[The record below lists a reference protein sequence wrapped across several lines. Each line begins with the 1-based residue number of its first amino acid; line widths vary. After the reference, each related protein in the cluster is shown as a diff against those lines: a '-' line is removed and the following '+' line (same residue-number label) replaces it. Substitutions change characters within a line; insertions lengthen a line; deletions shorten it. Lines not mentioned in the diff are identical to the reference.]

1 MSTTQMHVR
10 PSEDGAAGAA
20 ALDEVLGKAMP
31 DLAPD
36 QVRDDDLRALWTVLT
51 DGGWHL
57 LGAPEEHGGFGL
69 GLRDLVE
76 VARVVGRRGVP
87 VPLSSTLV
95 TAALDDRPPEDR
107 PCPVAVPRRR
117 RPGVERVVH
126 GGFPGAEAPGRRWDG
141 FAPTLQLLERGR
153 DAAASAL
160 SSEHRRWLVVLWT
173 AEAVGAAEHLLD
185 QAVGYARVREQFGK
199 PIGSFQAL
207 KHEVADALL
216 ALQEAT
222 TALVWAANADE
233 LPRGGIRLALDRCV
247 LVSETA
253 AQVHGG
259 IGMTWELG
267 HHFRTRHIIAL
278 RDLVEDL
285 LALEGESS

>member
-1 MSTTQMHVR
+1 MTMTQTYVR
-10 PSEDGAAGAA
+10 PSEDGVAGAA
-20 ALDEVLGKAMP
+20 ALDEMLGKAMP
-31 DLAPD
+31 DRAPD
-36 QVRDDDLRALWTVLT
+36 LLRDDDLNALWTALT
-51 DGGWHL
+51 DGDWHL
-57 LGAPEEHGGFGL
+57 LGAPEDSGGFGL

-76 VARVVGRRGVP
+76 ISRVVGRRCLP
-87 VPLSSTLV
+87 APLSSTLV
-95 TAALDDRPPEDR
+95 TTALDNRPPGNR

-126 GGFPGAEAPGRRWDG
+126 GGFPGAEASGRRDNG
-141 FAPTLQLLERGR
+141 FAPTLQLLERES
-153 DAAASAL
+153 DPAEYAMSA
-160 SSEHRRWLVVLWT
+160 ERRRWLVVLWS
-173 AEAVGAAEHLLD
+173 AEAVGAAEHLLNE
-185 QAVGYARVREQFGK
+185 AVGYARVREQFGK

-207 KHEVADALL
+207 KHELADTLL

-222 TALVWAANADE
+222 TAVIWAANADE
-233 LPRGGIRLALDRCV
+233 LPRGGIRLALDRCIA
-247 LVSETA
+247 VSEAA

-285 LALEGESS
+285 LALEGESL